1 MVKARHALLSLRAL
15 FLFIFFSISLSPAQD
30 EKTRF
35 LSSSLQGE
43 RGRERVDFSS
53 FFLVVEKK
61 KTADDLATWDAS
73 RHAYEDASVHPQR

>member
-1 MVKARHALLSLRAL
+1 MHCSRSGL
-15 FLFIFFSISLSPAQD
+15 FFFSFFFSISLSPAQD

-53 FFLVVEKK
+53 FFLVVKK
-61 KTADDLATWDAS
+61 KKKQL
-73 RHAYEDASVHPQR
+73 PMI